1 MGKSVKILAV
11 DNVWKD
17 WERILLL
24 IPPNGFE
31 INVHGKLYKN
41 KETIEIGY
49 KVLSEVISNDYNEE
63 VNVVGGGSLS
73 MGNLVEN
80 GLTEEVKEFLANY
93 NGTMDSEIDGLIKE
107 MEAKNVGWEIDR
119 ALDAGELVLAA
130 ELAKQLEVVS

>member
-17 WERILLL
+17 GERILLL

-31 INVHGKLYKN
+31 ISVHGNLYKN

-73 MGNLVEN
+73 MGNLV

-107 MEAKNVGWEIDR
+107 MEAKNVEWEIDH

>member
-17 WERILLL
+17 GERILLL

-80 GLTEEVKEFLANY
+80 GLTEEVEEFLGSY
-93 NGTMDSEIDGLIKE
+93 NGNMDSEIDGLIKE
-107 MEAKNVGWEIDR
+107 MEAKNVEWEIDR